1 MQTERNMGGEMTF
14 NIKQKNR
21 NKAIRAF
28 IDLSHTIK
36 EIEYL
41 NGQWLLKLFGIYKL
55 QNYFNQK
62 IKKASVNK

>member
-1 MQTERNMGGEMTF
+1 MTF

-55 QNYFNQK
+55 QNYFNKK
-62 IKKASVNK
+62 IKKTSEK

>member
-62 IKKASVNK
+62 IKKANEK